1 MTEDEADST
10 QELPPLEVEEILGDR
25 EGTFRTNSLLNQ
37 PSALLDESSR
47 EAQVRQSARIL
58 ISIRKRSD
66 LPVNSAEQPIMVFG
80 PAIGPYHPLKRGDGS
95 GVQTVSIEEIESYV
109 DADLDFLIGIEYR
122 KTNRSLVIIKYLTK
136 SRHMSAL
143 AKKVGEKCKDMART
157 RPAWET
163 YKLGQSRMG
172 HLSNSCDAIFNS
184 EYCIISA
191 LKMDYFKPEY
201 NSDSLV
207 SKIRRAVKGKATLA
221 SPNEAWLND
230 IRHKRRRHIKLSTM
244 GWSFGLAKDKEKV
257 FILVKLE
264 SPVLVGVTMAGGCR
278 RYERVNVSNSNQD
291 DGGEWL
297 ARQFVSKE
305 EANFLINVERRT
317 LTGEVNVIMGGVR
330 GLPRMTELDECILRV
345 TKSKYESQFQGDIGV
360 FMMTLSHD
368 WPKDS
373 YELKDEPILVVCQLA
388 SFKGGDSLGRSFH
401 PYEKGATVIRQAIGS
416 MDVQLFL
423 RPDSV
428 INKPFRS
435 STNSWIL
442 EADNCPGA
450 CNMSYVLDRL
460 VDAEAKKTFAV
471 IRMDCDRP
479 SNEWNRWYVLLDS
492 RVHHTNEARMDGP
505 MLLREK
511 AMVSPSKRRFRAP
524 GKPPSKWDDEGNPRF
539 HEKQEGQRGDSRDRD
554 RSASNSR
561 GRSNGGAKALTHSQ
575 PTSFTKPH
583 NDWSNVPDYYK
594 IEPPKRPVPLSLTS
608 SPGVSS
614 CNSSLSSLTTVSTF
628 SSSSSKP
635 LVPKGPNLKEE
646 VEVCKQF
653 ALGNCIRGLLCNY
666 RHEPKEIK
674 LTHSTNGR

>member
-1 MTEDEADST
+1 
-10 QELPPLEVEEILGDR
+10 
-25 EGTFRTNSLLNQ
+25 
-37 PSALLDESSR
+37 
-47 EAQVRQSARIL
+47 
-58 ISIRKRSD
+58 
-66 LPVNSAEQPIMVFG
+66 
-80 PAIGPYHPLKRGDGS
+80 
-95 GVQTVSIEEIESYV
+95 
-109 DADLDFLIGIEYR
+109 
-122 KTNRSLVIIKYLTK
+122 
-136 SRHMSAL
+136 
-143 AKKVGEKCKDMART
+143 
-157 RPAWET
+157 
-163 YKLGQSRMG
+163 
-172 HLSNSCDAIFNS
+172 
-184 EYCIISA
+184 
-191 LKMDYFKPEY
+191 
-201 NSDSLV
+201 
-207 SKIRRAVKGKATLA
+207 
-221 SPNEAWLND
+221 
-230 IRHKRRRHIKLSTM
+230 
-244 GWSFGLAKDKEKV
+244 
-257 FILVKLE
+257 
-264 SPVLVGVTMAGGCR
+264 
-278 RYERVNVSNSNQD
+278 
-291 DGGEWL
+291 
-297 ARQFVSKE
+297 
-305 EANFLINVERRT
+305 
-317 LTGEVNVIMGGVR
+317 
-330 GLPRMTELDECILRV
+330 MTELNECILRV
-345 TKSKYESQFQGDIGV
+345 TKNKYESQFQGDIGV

-524 GKPPSKWDDEGNPRF
+524 GKPPSKWDDEGNLRF
-539 HEKQEGQRGDSRDRD
+539 FEKQEGQRGDSRDRD

-561 GRSNGGAKALTHSQ
+561 GRSNGGAKVLTHSQ
-575 PTSFTKPH
+575 PTSSTKPH

-608 SPGVSS
+608 SPGVPS